1 MIPSSHATPFSNSA
15 FYHLSSKESM
25 SSMAHSLFYHMVS
38 SLFLFTFLQIVLSVY
53 KSTCHV
59 FLFNK
64 GQWVFSFHNK
74 HIAGQHAWDLHLI
87 IAICP
92 MFLLNSIPN
101 FFLWKDLALPKTG
114 IVAQTFHVRNSCSQ
128 AFALGWC
135 IAHSFCILLS
145 LFASFFPLKLE
156 KRDKRLWKQET

>member
-1 MIPSSHATPFSNSA
+1 LRQFHLGRPLSYFNIKFQFGSKFKVLSPLSLITP
-15 FYHLSSKESM
+15 L
-25 SSMAHSLFYHMVS
+25 

-59 FLFNK
+59 FPFNK

-74 HIAGQHAWDLHLI
+74 HIAGQHAWDLYLI
-87 IAICP
+87 ITICP

-101 FFLWKDLALPKTG
+101 FFLCKDLALPKTG
-114 IVAQTFHVRNSCSQ
+114 IVARTFHVRNSCSQ